1 MPTSYP
7 HILLTGD
14 LQTYPFKPIGSGG
27 NNKKLPPAPNRQA
40 HSAHL
45 SRKLQQA
52 WQTTESEYV
61 AYHATR
67 SGVYLE
73 FRENPGFELATQSL
87 ENMQSKKIRLLNV
100 RKKTIALADLQKG
113 IPEQTATYATVY
125 VDNEKRD
132 YFLNKIEEYAT
143 RDEKPG
149 VPKNKKLIDSISD
162 IRHALNIKPFW
173 LDPPDLIP
181 GDKPEW
187 CEVWLRSDESDKAK
201 DRFSDL
207 LTTLSIPSKSGF
219 IRFPER
225 LVKLVFANRGQLD
238 QLTVHSDYIAEFR
251 RAKELAGFWA
261 DMDNAGQAEWTN
273 DLTNRTRI
281 KQDPKVS
288 VCILDTGVN
297 NGHPL
302 LAPVLAEED
311 RHAVEP
317 EWAVH
322 DEHKHG
328 TLMAGVAAYG
338 DIVSCLASNHPI
350 EIGHCLESA
359 KILVR
364 PPGEADPDLWG
375 EVTARGIARAE
386 IQAPDRQRI
395 VCMAVSSADKRDKGR
410 PSSWSG
416 QLDQLASGSEDDTKR
431 LIIVCAGNIND
442 TNTAKEYP
450 DAQIKD
456 SIHDPGQSWNALT
469 VGAYT
474 GLNEIKDPDMA
485 GYEPIAPPNCLSP
498 FSTTS
503 TVWND
508 DWPIKP
514 DIVMEGGNLAIDSYG
529 FASEC
534 SDLALLSTFYKP
546 YKSHF
551 YPFNMTSAA
560 TAQAAWFAAQIQA
573 RYPDFWPETIR
584 ALMIHSAS
592 WTENLKHQFNFNE
605 NSKASVKRL
614 MRICGYGVPDLDKAL
629 HSASDTL
636 TLISQ
641 KEIQPYKKETGRNKT
656 NEMHLHELPWPEG
669 ELRNLYD
676 TEVEMRITLSYFI
689 EPGPGE
695 IGWKNKYRYP
705 SHGLRFHLNSPGEL
719 KEDFVDR
726 INKAMREDEKE
737 GPGTES
743 SREHWV
749 IGIQNRHKG
758 SAHSDIWRGTAADL
772 AACNMI
778 AVAPTIGWWRERGH
792 LGKVEKQT
800 RYSLV
805 VSISTPEQSADI
817 YTPVAVKVGA
827 IPITV
832 ST

>member
-14 LQTYPFKPIGSGG
+14 LQIYPFKPVISGG
-27 NNKKLPPAPNRQA
+27 NNTKSPLDPDRQA
-40 HSAHL
+40 HSSHL
-45 SRKLQQA
+45 ENKLRQA
-52 WQTTESEYV
+52 WQETESRYL

-100 RKKTIALADLQKG
+100 RKEIVALADHQQG
-113 IPEQTATYATVY
+113 IPEQTATFATVY

-132 YFLNKIEEYAT
+132 YFLKKIEEYAT
-143 RDEKPG
+143 RDESPG
-149 VPKNKKLIDSISD
+149 IPKNKKLINSISD
-162 IRHALNIKPFW
+162 IRQALNIKPFW
-173 LDPPDLIP
+173 LDTPDLIP
-181 GDKPEW
+181 GGTPEW
-187 CEVWLRSDESDKAK
+187 CEVWLRSDEGDAAK
-201 DRFSDL
+201 DRFNRL
-207 LTTLSIPSKSGF
+207 LAALNIHSKSGF

-225 LVKLVFANRGQLD
+225 LVKVILANRSQLE
-238 QLTVHSDYIAEFR
+238 QLTVHSDDIAEFR

-261 DMDNAGQAEWTN
+261 DINNAGQAEWVQELV
-273 DLTNRTRI
+273 DRTRF
-281 KQDPKVS
+281 KQDPEVS

-297 NGHPL
+297 NSHPL

-322 DEHKHG
+322 DENKHG

-338 DIVSCLASNHPI
+338 DIVSCLASRDPI

-359 KILVR
+359 KILVK
-364 PPGEADPDLWG
+364 PPGEAEPDLWG

-386 IQAPDRQRI
+386 IQAPDRRRV
-395 VCMAVSSADKRDKGR
+395 VCMAVSSADKRDRGR

-416 QLDQLASGSEDDTKR
+416 QLDQLTSGSEDNTRR
-431 LIIVCAGNIND
+431 LMIVCAGNIND
-442 TNTAKEYP
+442 TVTAKEYP
-450 DAQIKD
+450 HAQITD
-456 SIHDPGQSWNALT
+456 SVHDPGQSWNALT

-474 GLNEIKDPDMA
+474 CLNEIKDPDMS
-485 GYEPIAPPNCLSP
+485 GYEPVAPKGGLSP

-508 DWPIKP
+508 DWPVKP
-514 DIVMEGGNLAIDSYG
+514 DIVMEGGNLARDAYG

-534 SDLALLSTFYKP
+534 SDLSLLSTFYKP
-546 YKSHF
+546 YESYF

-560 TAQAAWFAAQIQA
+560 TAQAAWFAARI
-573 RYPDFWPETIR
+573 RTDYPDFWPETVR

-592 WTENLKHQFNFNE
+592 WTENLKRQFSFDE
-605 NSKASVKRL
+605 SSKASVKRL
-614 MRICGYGVPDLDKAL
+614 MRICGYGVPDLNKAL
-629 HSASDTL
+629 HSASNSL
-636 TLISQ
+636 TLIAQ
-641 KEIQPYKKETGRNKT
+641 KEIQPYKKESGKNKT
-656 NEMHLHELPWPEG
+656 NKMHLHELPWPKE
-669 ELRNLYD
+669 ELLNLYN

-705 SHGLRFHLNSPGEL
+705 SHGLRFHLNSPGES
-719 KEDFVDR
+719 KDEFVDR
-726 INKAMREDEKE
+726 INKATREDEKE

-749 IGIQNRHKG
+749 IGTQTRHKG
-758 SAHSDIWRGTAADL
+758 SVHSDIWRGTAAEL

-778 AVAPTIGWWRERGH
+778 AVVPTIGWWRERGH
-792 LGKVEKQT
+792 LGKVEKTT

-805 VSISTPEQSADI
+805 VSISTPEQSEDI
-817 YTPVAVKVGA
+817 YIPVATKVGVT
-827 IPITV
+827 PTV
-832 ST
+832 ISV